1 MIFPCSDRA
10 LLHSEAEKV
19 PAIAAQRHILAK
31 HILPTITPTPVDTF
45 PSVSGGFAGK
55 KPPRS
60 GNSGRA
66 FLLYCVE
73 TYVILGLR
81 PFSDPSVA
89 ERR

>member
-1 MIFPCSDRA
+1 MHKPSC
-10 LLHSEAEKV
+10 EKGAS
-19 PAIAAQRHILAK
+19 AIAAQQHILRSTSFQ
-31 HILPTITPTPVDTF
+31 PSPPTPVDTF
-45 PSVSGGFAGK
+45 PSVSGAFRAK
-55 KPPRS
+55 SPL
-60 GNSGRA
+60 GRQLREG

>member
-45 PSVSGGFAGK
+45 PSVSGGFAGHSNGK
-55 KPPRS
+55 LLIFICPLDFCAGLHILKI
-60 GNSGRA
+60 GNA
-66 FLLYCVE
+66 
-73 TYVILGLR
+73 
-81 PFSDPSVA
+81 SVRIA
-89 ERR
+89 